1 MLELASTFVA
11 QLGLA
16 GSFAIGAP
24 AVVSGLFLR
33 RHARR
38 TVQRLRE
45 VRERLRPI
53 ASLTT
58 SGPATV
64 MGCVLSVEN
73 QCALVRDQQGGLALV
88 ALRARVRVGDQLL
101 VDGVASQLRT
111 QHVTYR
117 EDRRIWV
124 IDASGDG
131 ALACAPVPRSDLA
144 LRATLAVAGGALFAS
159 GLAVIAGGLATWLA

>member
-24 AVVSGLFLR
+24 AVLSGLLLR
-33 RHARR
+33 RHARSTAR
-38 TVQRLRE
+38 RLRA
-45 VRERLRPI
+45 VRARLRPI
-53 ASLTT
+53 EALTT

-64 MGCVLSVEN
+64 MGRVLSAEN
-73 QCALVRDQQGGLALV
+73 RCALLRDAQGGLALV
-88 ALRARVRVGDQLL
+88 ALRARVRVGDELL

-111 QHVTYR
+111 RHGSYR
-117 EDRRIWV
+117 EDRRLWV

-131 ALACAPVPRSDLA
+131 ALACAPVSRGGLV
-144 LRATLAVAGGALFAS
+144 LRASLAVAGGALFAG
-159 GLAVIAGGLATWLA
+159 GLAVIASGVASWLA